1 MKVLLISANTEQINM
16 PVLPLGMAFVANAA
30 EDAGHDVSQINLM
43 AEPEALKTLAERIQQ
58 VQPDIIGI
66 SVRNI
71 DDQNSLQPRF
81 LLEPVLSIIA
91 VCRRNSE
98 AKIVLGGAGYSI
110 FPKEALTYL
119 AADMGIQG
127 EGEQSFAMLLDRI
140 NKNED
145 LSNIP
150 GLYLADRSIMNLPDT
165 FRNIDQNLYPQ
176 PDKHIFSLEQTGK
189 EVIWLPF
196 QTRRGCPLNCSYCST
211 PLIEGKTTRKR
222 SMGFVIDALSAC
234 ASGGF
239 DHLFFVDNT
248 FNLPPGFSKDLCDQM
263 IEAGLNITWRCIL
276 YPGKVDKELVEKMA
290 QSGCVEVSL
299 GMESGSDT
307 ILRKMNKQ
315 YRTADVTHASDL
327 LKTSGIRRMGFLLLG
342 SPGETRQT
350 VLESLEFVD
359 SLALEMV
366 KVTIGIRIYPDTE
379 LARHAKR
386 IGKISPDDSL
396 LYPKFYIENNM
407 EGWIRK
413 TVDDWMKER
422 PNWIY

>member
-16 PVLPLGMAFVANAA
+16 PVLPLGMAFVARAA
-30 EDAGHDVSQINLM
+30 EDAGHEVSQINLM
-43 AEPEALKTLAERIQQ
+43 AEPEALKTLAGRIQQ

-71 DDQNSLQPRF
+71 DDQNSLQPQF
-81 LLEPVLSIIA
+81 LLEPVISIIA
-91 VCRRNSE
+91 TCRQNSE
-98 AKIVLGGAGYSI
+98 ATIVLGGAGFSI
-110 FPKEALTYL
+110 FPEEALSYL

-127 EGEQSFAMLLDRI
+127 EGEQPFAMLLDRLD
-140 NKNED
+140 KNGD
-145 LSNIP
+145 LSDIP
-150 GLYLADRSIMNLPDT
+150 GLYLADQSIANLPDT

-176 PDKHIFSLEQTGK
+176 PNKHIFSLAHTG
-189 EVIWLPF
+189 EEIIWLPF

-211 PLIEGKTTRKR
+211 PMIEGNTTRKR
-222 SMGFVIDALSAC
+222 SIGFIIDALSAY
-234 ASGGF
+234 ASAGF

-248 FNLPPGFSKDLCDQM
+248 FNLPPGFAKDLCDQM
-263 IEAGLNITWRCIL
+263 TAAGLNITWRCIL

-307 ILRKMNKQ
+307 ILRQMQKR

-327 LKTSGIRRMGFLLLG
+327 LKKSGIRRMGFLLLG
-342 SPGETRQT
+342 GPGETRQT

-366 KVTIGIRIYPDTE
+366 KVTIGIRIYPNTE
-379 LARHAKR
+379 IALHAKR
-386 IGKISPDDSL
+386 VGKIAPDDSL
-396 LYPKFYIENNM
+396 LYPRFYIENNL
-407 EGWIRK
+407 EAWIRK
-413 TVDDWMKER
+413 TVDEWMKER

>member
-16 PVLPLGMAFVANAA
+16 PVLPLGMAFVARAA
-30 EDAGHDVSQINLM
+30 EDAGHEVSQINLM

-81 LLEPVLSIIA
+81 LLEPVISIIA
-91 VCRRNSE
+91 ACRQHSE

-110 FPKEALTYL
+110 FPKEALSYL

-127 EGEQSFAMLLDRI
+127 EGEQPFAMLLDRI
-140 NKNED
+140 DKNED

-150 GLYLADRSIMNLPDT
+150 GLYLADRSITNLPDSS
-165 FRNIDQNLYPQ
+165 RKIDRNLYPQ
-176 PDKHIFSLEQTGK
+176 PDRHIFSLAHTRE

-196 QTRRGCPLNCSYCST
+196 QTRRGCPLNCIYCST
-211 PLIEGKTTRKR
+211 PLIEGNTTRKR
-222 SMGFVIDALSAC
+222 STDLIIDALSAY
-234 ASGGF
+234 ASAGF

-276 YPGKVDKELVEKMA
+276 YPGKVEKELVEKMA
-290 QSGCVEVSL
+290 RSGCVEVSL
-299 GMESGSDT
+299 GMESGSDAM
-307 ILRKMNKQ
+307 LRKMKKR
-315 YRTADVTHASDL
+315 YRTVDVTHASDL
-327 LKTSGIRRMGFLLLG
+327 LNKSGIRRMGFLLLG
-342 SPGETRQT
+342 GPGETRQT

-366 KVTIGIRIYPDTE
+366 KVTIGIRIYPNTE
-379 LARHAKR
+379 LALHAKR
-386 IGKISPDDSL
+386 VGKISSDDNL
-396 LYPKFYIENNM
+396 LFPKFYIENDM
-407 EGWIRK
+407 EAWIRK
-413 TVDDWMKER
+413 TVGEWMKKR
-422 PNWIY
+422 PNWMY

>member
-16 PVLPLGMAFVANAA
+16 PVLPLGMAFVARAA
-30 EDAGHDVSQINLM
+30 EDAGHEVAQINLM
-43 AEPEALKTLAERIQQ
+43 AEPEALKTLAKRIQK

-71 DDQNSLQPRF
+71 DDQISLQPRF
-81 LLEPVLSIIA
+81 LIDPVKSIIA
-91 VCRRNSE
+91 ICRQNSE

-110 FPKEALTYL
+110 FPKEALSYL

-140 NKNED
+140 ENNDD

-150 GLYLADRSIMNLPDT
+150 GLYHADRSIANLPDT
-165 FRNIDQNLYPQ
+165 FRKIDQNLYPQ
-176 PDKHIFSLEQTGK
+176 PDRHIFSLEHTG
-189 EVIWLPF
+189 EEIIWLPF

-222 SMGFVIDALSAC
+222 STGLIIDALSEY
-234 ASGGF
+234 ASTGF

-248 FNLPPGFSKDLCDQM
+248 FNLPPEYSKDLCDQM

-276 YPGKVDKELVEKMA
+276 YPGKVEKELVEKMA

-315 YRTADVTHASDL
+315 YRTVDVNHASDL
-327 LKTSGIRRMGFLLLG
+327 LKKSGIRRMGFLLLG
-342 SPGETRQT
+342 GPGETRQT

-379 LARHAKR
+379 LALHAKR
-386 IGKISPDDSL
+386 AGKISSDDNL
-396 LYPKFYIENNM
+396 LFPKFYIENDM
-407 EGWIRK
+407 EAWIRK
-413 TVDDWMKER
+413 TVGEWMKDR